1 MWLVIFI
8 LTGDILI
15 NVIMVGKDSVNLII
29 FSPVGGVPAY
39 EYSHL
44 TMSRGKK
51 IYMSIAIVL
60 LTS

>member
-29 FSPVGGVPAY
+29 CQSSRWSSAY

-44 TMSRGKK
+44 TMSRGKNF
-51 IYMSIAIVL
+51 YMTVVIVL